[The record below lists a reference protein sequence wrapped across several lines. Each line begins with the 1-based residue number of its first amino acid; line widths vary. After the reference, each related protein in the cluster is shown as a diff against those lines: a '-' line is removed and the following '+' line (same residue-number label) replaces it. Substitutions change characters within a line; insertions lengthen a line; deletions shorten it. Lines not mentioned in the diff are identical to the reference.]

1 MLRSVSKSIPG
12 RQNHL
17 RVVIDKLACEG
28 YGKCERI
35 APDLFK
41 MDDEGVAYVLIDD
54 ALNPERLE
62 RAKAAV
68 KLCPVKAIFLVD
80 MTSG

>member
-1 MLRSVSKSIPG
+1 
-12 RQNHL
+12 L

-41 MDDEGVAYVLIDD
+41 MVEGGIAYVLIDGD
-54 ALNPERLE
+54 LNPERLE

-68 KLCPVKAIFLVD
+68 KLCPVKAIHFVD
-80 MTSG
+80 MASGWTGSE

>member
-1 MLRSVSKSIPG
+1 M
-12 RQNHL
+12 

-41 MDDEGVAYVLIDD
+41 MDAGGVAYVLIDGD
-54 ALNPERLE
+54 LNPERLA

-68 KLCPVKAIFLVD
+68 QLCPVKAIHLVD
-80 MTSG
+80 MASGWKGSE